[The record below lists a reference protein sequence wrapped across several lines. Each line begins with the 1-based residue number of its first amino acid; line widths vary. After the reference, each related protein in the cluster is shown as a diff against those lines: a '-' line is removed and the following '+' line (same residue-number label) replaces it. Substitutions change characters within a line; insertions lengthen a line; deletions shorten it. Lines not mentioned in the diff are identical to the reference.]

1 MSRTILITGP
11 IGSGKSAASSYLAA
25 KGFPVYDTDSR
36 TKALYHRVPGL
47 IGRIEEKLGL
57 EFSQLRQIFSDEEKR
72 QMLEDMVYP
81 ILLEDIKEWRTAQ
94 SAGTV
99 FIESAVMLEKSIF
112 DGLYDEVWLVDAPLA
127 VREKR
132 NKEASKRN
140 SLQHFRENDERITRR
155 IINDSGL
162 DDLYKQLD
170 I

>member
-11 IGSGKSAASSYLAA
+11 IGSGKSAASAYLAG

-36 TKALYHRVPGL
+36 TKALYHTVPGL
-47 IGRIEEKLGL
+47 MARIEERLGL

-72 QMLEDMVYP
+72 LMLEDMVYP
-81 ILLEDIKEWRTAQ
+81 ILREDIEAWRKAQ
-94 SAGTV
+94 NCETV
-99 FIESAVMLEKSIF
+99 FIESAVMLEKSVF
-112 DGLYDEVWLVDAPLA
+112 DGLYDEVWLIDAPLP

-132 NKEASKRN
+132 NAEAARRN

-155 IINDSGL
+155 IINDSCL